1 MNAQDDSAVGRLWA
15 QALGWGVSSEE
26 PGVTNVEPAGFS
38 YPHPVAVCIDV
49 LAVPEPKMRPWNWLS
64 TRSSSRPP
72 LRPIRRTSS
81 RCHNRNPVCTFE
93 VNR

>member
-49 LAVPEPKMRPWNWLS
+49 LAVPEPKMVKNRVHLDLA
-64 TRSSSRPP
+64 T
-72 LRPIRRTSS
+72 TSAA
-81 RCHNRNPVCTFE
+81 HQADLLPMPQPQPGVH
-93 VNR
+93 V